1 MPELSVVR
9 ENAKIIKGRQRDRF
23 RIKVE
28 ASRPTQAL
36 FGFGLRPR
44 LVKKL
49 ARITPK
55 KLALKQAMKK
65 TMRTAILVGMFCTG
79 TAVPGVPEVYSGELN
94 LNSGYGAVIMGG
106 YSNTVAATATDASLM
121 GGDSNKID
129 SPQSVLVGGANNW
142 AKGNSAELE
151 TLFGG
156 SVNRVESKQA
166 SLVGGRTNRARARYS
181 SIGGGYN
188 NLVTGRFGGVAGGT
202 SNTVRGKYG
211 SCLGSYGA
219 VRKDNSLI
227 VNLLGSRKVLD
238 TPNTIAMWGDKFFIN
253 GHDLDEVIVAT
264 SRRERR
270 LGAALVHHV
279 SEAPISKVSDH
290 AHAQAQ
296 LLSRK
301 IDELREAVLGLKGD
315 VAESAAHTEES
326 RRKLKLREFAGA
338 LKPVVVLPSFDR
350 SMETAPTTLDADGHS
365 FLRAD
370 TSSTDDDETVEQK
383 TLPNEQEMKF
393 FPRSRF
399 LRADTTPREGDE
411 MEDTMM
417 MPGTTERK
425 RIVIDHHEFN
435 WAQSSPPQSKFPIP
449 PSLLAK
455 WKASRAA
462 WHRRE
467 RSRRLRRRHLTNT
480 NSDYP
485 KDGTMEQEYH
495 ETVTARMDDIDS
507 RLASTQDRLATQET
521 YMDAGQL
528 IGDFDCTTLER
539 ETYGFGPCN
548 ICGDIP
554 RLQFRAS
561 DPGSSGPAVLL
572 CDGSGEFT
580 TDLELLTSGS
590 WVALV

>member
-1 MPELSVVR
+1 
-9 ENAKIIKGRQRDRF
+9 
-23 RIKVE
+23 
-28 ASRPTQAL
+28 
-36 FGFGLRPR
+36 
-44 LVKKL
+44 
-49 ARITPK
+49 
-55 KLALKQAMKK
+55 
-65 TMRTAILVGMFCTG
+65 MRTAILVGLFCTV

-188 NLVTGRFGGVAGGT
+188 NLVTGRFAGVAGGT

-211 SCLGSYGA
+211 SCLGNYGA

-227 VNLLGSRKVLD
+227 VNLLGSRKVLE
-238 TPNTIAMWGDKFFIN
+238 TPNTVAMWGDKFFIN

-270 LGAALVHHV
+270 LGAALLHHV

-296 LLSRK
+296 LLSQK
-301 IDELREAVLGLKGD
+301 IAELREAVLGLKSD
-315 VAESAAHTEES
+315 VAESAAHTETS
-326 RRKLKLREFAGA
+326 RRKLREFEGA
-338 LKPVVVLPSFDR
+338 LEPVVSSFDR
-350 SMETAPTTLDADGHS
+350 SMQTAPTVKADDEHS
-365 FLRAD
+365 FLRAY
-370 TSSTDDDETVEQK
+370 TPADEFVEQK
-383 TLPNEQEMKF
+383 TLPHEQMKF
-393 FPRSRF
+393 FQRSRF
-399 LRADTTPREGDE
+399 LRAATVPLEDEVGD
-411 MEDTMM
+411 MS
-417 MPGTTERK
+417 GTFK
-425 RIVIDHHEFN
+425 SKDIGQEFN

-449 PSLLAK
+449 SHLLEK

-467 RSRRLRRRHLTNT
+467 RSRRLRRHLTNI

-485 KDGTMEQEYH
+485 KDGTMAQEYH
-495 ETVTARMDDIDS
+495 ETMTARMDDIDS
-507 RLASTQDRLATQET
+507 RLASTQDRLAVQET
-521 YMDAGQL
+521 YIGAGQL
-528 IGDFDCTTLER
+528 IGDFDCTDLER

-561 DPGSSGPAVLL
+561 DPGSGGPAVLL
-572 CDGSGEFT
+572 CDGGGEFT